1 MMNEDLR
8 STTKQM
14 LDVNQKPED
23 FKIILH
29 NQWLKEQNLK
39 EDFKNFI
46 NNEKDIMDKVVKD
59 SPKSKESLEEVYNSV
74 KERLKGIDVNSP
86 SLSLDEVYKLNTI
99 KNDIEKEYNGFDL
112 SKITKDY
119 KEPVLRDIK
128 VNEFRENAK
137 LNQKIEF
144 LKENNE
150 TILTFAKELNN
161 KDDKKV
167 REIKDTVDK
176 LGFEIKLIDESKNIV
191 SCQIKDHNIFY
202 TNNNPTNE
210 FKFMADK
217 NVPFDKLSREDKE
230 RYSMEAKMT
239 NNLLKQ
245 QLEGDISKEG
255 VVSRINQYFY
265 DYAKNYNPKL
275 IKGTTRDT
283 FEFAKGDERYDK
295 NVQIMIDTLEDPF
308 EREKLSNYIKENNLN
323 LVEENKISSLEMK

>member
-8 STTKQM
+8 NTTKQM

-23 FKIILH
+23 FKIVLH

-46 NNEKDIMDKVVKD
+46 KNEKDIMDKVVKD
-59 SPKSKESLEEVYNSV
+59 SPKSKEGLEEVYNSV

-99 KNDIEKEYNGFDL
+99 KNDIEKQYNGFNL
-112 SKITKDY
+112 SIITKDY

-167 REIKDTVDK
+167 REIKDTIDK

-265 DYAKNYNPKL
+265 DYGKNYNRKL
-275 IKGTTRDT
+275 IKDTTRDT

-295 NVQIMIDTLEDPF
+295 NVQIMIGTLDPF